1 MTSDNVNLY
10 PINATDPVA
19 EPQPES
25 PLTEIP
31 QEILD
36 ELLGRDSNSTDDEIV
51 HSNPLN
57 SPSVSIDPLA
67 IPDEPYAQT
76 EPEPQP
82 STSCQ
87 NPETLPVSTYP
98 SPETPHSVPESIL
111 LSDKF
116 FKITYKII

>member
-1 MTSDNVNLY
+1 M
-10 PINATDPVA
+10 
-19 EPQPES
+19 
-25 PLTEIP
+25 TEIP

-57 SPSVSIDPLA
+57 SPSVPIDTLA
-67 IPDEPYAQT
+67 IPDEPYSQT

-82 STSCQ
+82 STSWQ

-98 SPETPHSVPESIL
+98 SPETPHSVPETYWPKVTKNMSIN
-111 LSDKF
+111 SSSG
-116 FKITYKII
+116 IYW